1 MTARGFSEGAGS
13 RGSMKTR
20 SLSLPAMALVVA
32 ILATASLM
40 LITHL
45 RALGRE
51 KERMTRELERQGT
64 AIVRTLESGARTGMM
79 MRWGREQ
86 FQALL
91 EEATRLPEI
100 AYIGIYDSEGAVVAE
115 HGGVAPPQPPGPA
128 EIGGIID
135 LDRPLFSTA
144 VVEGRNI
151 FQVARKFSP
160 SRRPRM
166 RGRLGHMMRRERGGE
181 PREDWAIVLGLH
193 MGPWE
198 KVLAEGRRQTLLSFL
213 VILIAGSLALYL
225 VILLQNHFVV
235 RRTLNEM
242 RAYAGNI
249 LENMADGLV
258 SVDREGKVD
267 TFNAEAARLLERRG
281 SDLRGESLRRLLP
294 EAEAALDASLSGESK
309 REEGEVALEREGG
322 KERPVGLLVS
332 PLRDDEGGVAGAVL
346 LLRDLTEVRRLQEKV
361 RETEKLAALGQMAAS
376 VAHEIRNPL
385 SSLKGFAQL
394 FEGKF
399 DGGSKEADYARL
411 MVREVDRLN
420 RTITDLLFYSRQVK
434 LVRRR
439 TALDALLEKTVRLLD
454 PDLAASRQKVL
465 FRKGDSLET
474 EADPDQLS
482 QVFLN
487 ILLNA
492 HQAAGEGGEIAV
504 RTCAADGW
512 CRVEISD
519 SGPGMEPEEIER
531 AFEPFFTTREKGSGL
546 GLAIV
551 KKIVDLHEGRVA
563 VSSSPGEGVTVT
575 VDLPRS
581 TGGEEE
587 DGQGALGA

>member
-1 MTARGFSEGAGS
+1 
-13 RGSMKTR
+13 MKTR
-20 SLSLPAMALVVA
+20 NLPLPAMALVVA

-86 FQALL
+86 LQALL

-115 HGGVAPPQPPGPA
+115 HGGDAPPPPPPGPA
-128 EIGGIID
+128 EIGELID
-135 LDRPLFSTA
+135 LGRPFFSTA

-151 FQVARKFSP
+151 FQVARKFTP

-166 RGRLGHMMRRERGGE
+166 RGRPGHMRGRGRGDE

-213 VILIAGSLALYL
+213 VILITGSLALYL

-258 SVDREGKVD
+258 SVGREGKVD
-267 TFNAEAARLLERRG
+267 TFNAEAARLLGRGG
-281 SDLRGESLRRLLP
+281 SDLRGENLRRLLP
-294 EAEAALDASLSGESK
+294 EAEAALDASLSGESQ
-309 REEGEVALEREGG
+309 REEREVALESQGE

-332 PLRDDEGGVAGAVL
+332 PLRDEEGEVSGAVL
-346 LLRDLTEVRRLQEKV
+346 LLRDLTEVRRLQEKI
-361 RETEKLAALGQMAAS
+361 REAEKLAALGQMAAT

-399 DGGSKEADYARL
+399 DGASKEADYARL

-439 TALDALLEKTVRLLD
+439 IALDALLEKTVRLLG
-454 PDLAASRQKVL
+454 PDLAASGQEVL
-465 FRKGDSLET
+465 FRKGEGLET

-492 HQAAGEGGEIAV
+492 HQAAGEGGEIVV
-504 RTCAADGW
+504 RTFADDGW

-519 SGPGMEPEEIER
+519 SGPGMEPEQINR
-531 AFEPFFTTREKGSGL
+531 AFDPFFTTREKGSGL

-563 VSSSPGEGVTVT
+563 VSSPPGEGVTVT

-581 TGGEEE
+581 AGGEEG
-587 DGQGALGA
+587 GQDAVGA

>member
-1 MTARGFSEGAGS
+1 
-13 RGSMKTR
+13 MKTR
-20 SLSLPAMALVVA
+20 NLSLPAMALVVA

-51 KERMTRELERQGT
+51 KERMRRELERQGT

-86 FQALL
+86 LQALL
-91 EEATRLPEI
+91 EEATSLPDI
-100 AYIGIYDSEGAVVAE
+100 AYVGIYEREGGVVAE
-115 HGGVAPPQPPGPA
+115 HGSDVPPPPPPGPA
-128 EIGGIID
+128 EIGKLID
-135 LDRPLFSTA
+135 LGRPLFSTA
-144 VVEGRNI
+144 VVEGKNI

-166 RGRLGHMMRRERGGE
+166 RGRMRHMRGGERGGE

-193 MGPWE
+193 MSPWE
-198 KVLAEGRRQTLLSFL
+198 KVLAEGRRQIMLSFL

-225 VILLQNHFVV
+225 AILLQNHFIV
-235 RRTLNEM
+235 RRTLSEM

-249 LENMADGLV
+249 LENMADGLI
-258 SVDREGKVD
+258 SVDREGRVD
-267 TFNAEAARLLERRG
+267 TFNAEAARLLGREG
-281 SDLRGESLRRLLP
+281 SDIGGESLRRLLP
-294 EAEAALDASLSGESK
+294 EGEAALDASLSGESR
-309 REEGEVALEREGG
+309 REEKEVTLERGG
-322 KERPVGLLVS
+322 EKERPVGLLVS
-332 PLRDDEGGVAGAVL
+332 PLRDDAGEVIGAVL
-346 LLRDLTEVRRLQEKV
+346 LLRDLTEVRRLQGKI
-361 RETEKLAALGQMAAS
+361 REAEKLAALGQMAAS

-399 DGGSKEADYARL
+399 DTASREAEYARL

-439 TALDALLEKTVRLLD
+439 IALDPLLEKTVRLLD
-454 PDLAASRQKVL
+454 PDLAASGQRVL
-465 FRKGDSLET
+465 LRKGEGVET

-492 HQAAGEGGEIAV
+492 HQAAGEGGEIVV
-504 RTCAADGW
+504 RTSADDGW

-519 SGPGMEPEEIER
+519 NGPGMEPDQIVR
-531 AFEPFFTTREKGSGL
+531 AFEPFFTTRERGSGL

-563 VSSSPGEGVTVT
+563 VSSTPGEGVTVT
-575 VDLPRS
+575 VDLPRRA
-581 TGGEEE
+581 GGEE
-587 DGQGALGA
+587 GGRGADAT